1 MRGNLL
7 RSLLSRVAA
16 WAIYHTF
23 IFVSRRVPFST
34 FTQIWNEAYQA
45 KVEAEWMRLK
55 KQSLS
60 TKSMLEE
67 WVDVPEVQL
76 NAQQSERISLKP
88 GLKGGQGGK
97 LDRRV

>member
-1 MRGNLL
+1 ML
-7 RSLLSRVAA
+7 RKLGSRVAA
-16 WAIYHTF
+16 WAIYHIF
-23 IFVSRRVPFST
+23 IFISRRVPFAT
-34 FTQIWNEAYQA
+34 FTAIGNEAYQA

-76 NAQQSERISLKP
+76 NEQQSERISLKP
-88 GLKGGQGGK
+88 GLKGGEGGK
-97 LDRRV
+97 LDRRVIH